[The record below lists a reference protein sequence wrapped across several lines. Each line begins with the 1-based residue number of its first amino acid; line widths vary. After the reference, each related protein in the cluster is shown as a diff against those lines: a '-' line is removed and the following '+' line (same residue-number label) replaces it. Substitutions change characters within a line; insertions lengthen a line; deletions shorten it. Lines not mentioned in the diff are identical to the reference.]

1 MSEQKPVKPVVDAQ
15 VGEAERGAEARSVG
29 EAAQARVAVETTRVQ
44 AVGASD
50 AKAADVEARKAPA
63 AERPDGPADAPARK
77 PAQTP
82 AAGKGAGKPTKPKR
96 SGKAAQRARA
106 MRVHRIVRWCVQ
118 IAFFVLAPSIFSA
131 TFNGVKYMATQI
143 GLGQAVEPTSFVALL
158 IAVLGFTVLFG
169 RFFCGYACAFGTLG
183 DAVYLLFTPVRKLL
197 GIPDRPLSGKAQ
209 RAGQYVKFA
218 VLAAIVLMCFFG
230 VWAEVSGYSPWTA
243 FAGIVA
249 LSVDGIDAAAFIV
262 LGVLVLGMGFVK
274 RFFCQFLCPLGA
286 AFALMP
292 VLPFSA
298 FSRKKACC
306 SQRCGQCCAGC
317 PVSVFPDADSFTAG
331 ECISCGKCADVCPIG
346 NAGLLRAKATG
357 ELRVGKPPKRIL
369 RGNEVWLVLLK
380 AALLLAV
387 LWVAGALG
395 NVPTFTEATG
405 ISLPW
410 G

>member
-1 MSEQKPVKPVVDAQ
+1 MSEETLAVPVLDDGAPTGEGHTGSEAAGVLSRVV
-15 VGEAERGAEARSVG
+15 EAACGAEGSVSAAAPRSSGSCVSIG
-29 EAAQARVAVETTRVQ
+29 
-44 AVGASD
+44 SD
-50 AKAADVEARKAPA
+50 LPSEPCGSAGGSSAKAAAKAK
-63 AERPDGPADAPARK
+63 RD
-77 PAQTP
+77 
-82 AAGKGAGKPTKPKR
+82 AGKPKK

-131 TFNGVKYMATQI
+131 AFNGVKYVATQM
-143 GLGQAVEPTSFVALL
+143 GLGQAVSPTAFVVLL
-158 IAVLGFTVLFG
+158 VGVLAFTVLFG

-183 DAVYLLFTPVRKLL
+183 DAVYLLFAPLRKLL

-218 VLAAIVLMCFFG
+218 VLVAIVTLCFCG
-230 VWAEVSGYSPWTA
+230 VWAEVSSYSPWTA

-249 LSVDGIDAAAFIV
+249 FSVDGIDAAAFVV
-262 LGVLVLGMGFVK
+262 LGVLILGMGFVK

-286 AFALMP
+286 VFALMP

-298 FSRKKACC
+298 FSRKKTCC
-306 SQRCGQCCAGC
+306 SKRCGHCCAGC
-317 PVSVFPDADSFTAG
+317 PVSVFPDADAFTAG

-357 ELRVGKPPKRIL
+357 ELRVGKPPKRLL
-369 RGNEVWLVLLK
+369 RGNEIWLVLLK

-387 LWVAGALG
+387 LWIAGALG
-395 NVPTFTEATG
+395 NIPTFTEVTG
-405 ISLPW
+405 IALPW
-410 G
+410 E

>member
-1 MSEQKPVKPVVDAQ
+1 MSKQNPIMLAPES
-15 VGEAERGAEARSVG
+15 GAEARSAG
-29 EAAQARVAVETTRVQ
+29 EAAQERAAVETARIQ
-44 AVGASD
+44 AVAVSD
-50 AKAADVEARKAPA
+50 AQAAEAETRKAPA
-63 AERPDGPADAPARK
+63 AERPGK
-77 PAQTP
+77 PA
-82 AAGKGAGKPTKPKR
+82 KPKR
-96 SGKAAQRARA
+96 SAKAAQRARA

-118 IAFFVLAPSIFSA
+118 IAFFMLAPSIFSA
-131 TFNGVKYMATQI
+131 TFNGVKYIATQI

-158 IAVLGFTVLFG
+158 VAVLAFTVLFG

-306 SQRCGQCCAGC
+306 SRRCGQCCAGC

-380 AALLLAV
+380 AVLLLAV

-395 NVPTFTEATG
+395 NVPTFAEVTG

>member
-1 MSEQKPVKPVVDAQ
+1 MSNDEFSLSAV
-15 VGEAERGAEARSVG
+15 EARSGVG
-29 EAAQARVAVETTRVQ
+29 R
-44 AVGASD
+44 
-50 AKAADVEARKAPA
+50 DVEGPTAEAPKAPA
-63 AERPDGPADAPARK
+63 AGSTSESVAADAGQRAK
-77 PAQTP
+77 
-82 AAGKGAGKPTKPKR
+82 AASTVGTGAMAGKPKK
-96 SGKAAQRARA
+96 SGRAAQRARS
-106 MRVHRIVRWCVQ
+106 MRIHRIVRWCVQ
-118 IAFFVLAPSIFSA
+118 LAFFALAPSIFSA
-131 TFNGVKYMATQI
+131 TFNGVKYVATQV
-143 GLGQAVEPTSFVALL
+143 GMGQAVEPTSFVVLL
-158 IAVLGFTVLFG
+158 VAVLCFTIVFG

-183 DAVYLLFTPVRKLL
+183 DAVYLLFTPLRKLL

-230 VWAEVSGYSPWTA
+230 VWSEVSGYSPWTA

-249 LSVDGIDAAAFIV
+249 LSVDGIDAAAFAV
-262 LGVLVLGMGFVK
+262 LGVLVLGMGFLK

-286 AFALMP
+286 VFALMP

-306 SQRCGQCCAGC
+306 SKRCGHCCAGC
-317 PVSVFPDADSFTAG
+317 PVSVFPDADAFTAG

-346 NAGLLRAKATG
+346 NAGLLRVKATG

-395 NVPTFTEATG
+395 NVPAFSEVTG

>member
-1 MSEQKPVKPVVDAQ
+1 MSEAKPVKLAADDQLGKAKSGAVPARDALPRDAQ
-15 VGEAERGAEARSVG
+15 GREGESGVEAAGSARS
-29 EAAQARVAVETTRVQ
+29 
-44 AVGASD
+44 
-50 AKAADVEARKAPA
+50 
-63 AERPDGPADAPARK
+63 
-77 PAQTP
+77 
-82 AAGKGAGKPTKPKR
+82 AAGNRSAKGLGGAGKPRK
-96 SGKAAQRARA
+96 SGKAAQRARS
-106 MRVHRIVRWCVQ
+106 MRIHRIVRWCVQ
-118 IAFFVLAPSIFSA
+118 IGFFILAPSIFSA
-131 TFNGVKYMATQI
+131 AFNGVKYAATQI
-143 GLGQAVEPTSFVALL
+143 GLGQAVSPTAFVVLL
-158 IAVLGFTVLFG
+158 VGMLAFTVLFG

-183 DAVYLLFTPVRKLL
+183 DAVYLLFTPLRKLL
-197 GIPDRPLSGKAQ
+197 GVPDRPLSGKVQ

-249 LSVDGIDAAAFIV
+249 FSVDGIDAVAFIV
-262 LGVLVLGMGFVK
+262 LGALVLGMGFVK

-306 SQRCGQCCAGC
+306 SKRCGQCCAGC
-317 PVSVFPDADSFTAG
+317 PVSVFPDADAFTAG

-369 RGNEVWLVLLK
+369 RGNEVWLVLLR
-380 AALLLAV
+380 AVLLAGV

-405 ISLPW
+405 VSLPW

>member
-1 MSEQKPVKPVVDAQ
+1 MSEEKLTSPVAEGQVAEGRGVDKA
-15 VGEAERGAEARSVG
+15 AEAAGAV
-29 EAAQARVAVETTRVQ
+29 EAAGAAHRAGSGASDKA
-44 AVGASD
+44 AVGA
-50 AKAADVEARKAPA
+50 AEARKAANPA
-63 AERPDGPADAPARK
+63 
-77 PAQTP
+77 
-82 AAGKGAGKPTKPKR
+82 KPKK

-118 IAFFVLAPSIFSA
+118 IAFFALAPSIFSA

-143 GLGQAVEPTSFVALL
+143 GLGQAVEPTSFVVLL
-158 IAVLGFTVLFG
+158 VAVLGFTVLFG

-197 GIPDRPLSGKAQ
+197 GVPDRPLSGKVQ

-230 VWAEVSGYSPWTA
+230 VWAQVSGYSPWTA

-249 LSVDGIDAAAFIV
+249 FSIEGIDAAAFSV
-262 LGVLVLGMGFVK
+262 LGVLVLGMAFVK

-286 AFALMP
+286 VFALMP

-298 FSRKKACC
+298 FSRKRACC
-306 SQRCGQCCAGC
+306 SPRCGHCCAGC

-357 ELRVGKPPKRIL
+357 EERVGKPPKRIL
-369 RGNEVWLVLLK
+369 RGNEAWLVVLK
-380 AALLLAV
+380 AVLLVAV
-387 LWVAGALG
+387 LWIAGALG
-395 NVPTFTEATG
+395 NVPSFTEVTG

>member
-1 MSEQKPVKPVVDAQ
+1 MSEEKLTAPDAQ
-15 VGEAERGAEARSVG
+15 AKDGEQLSGNTATREVRKADERP
-29 EAAQARVAVETTRVQ
+29 
-44 AVGASD
+44 
-50 AKAADVEARKAPA
+50 AKAAMEAAK
-63 AERPDGPADAPARK
+63 
-77 PAQTP
+77 
-82 AAGKGAGKPTKPKR
+82 GKQQAGKPKI

-106 MRVHRIVRWCVQ
+106 MRVHRIMRWCVQ

-131 TFNGVKYMATQI
+131 AFNGVKYVATQI
-143 GLGQAVEPTSFVALL
+143 GLGQAVSPTAFVVLL
-158 IAVLGFTVLFG
+158 VGVLAFTVLFG

-183 DAVYLLFTPVRKLL
+183 DVAYLLFTPLRKLL

-218 VLAAIVLMCFFG
+218 VLVAVVLMCFFG
-230 VWAEVSGYSPWTA
+230 VWAQVSGYSPWTA

-249 LSVDGIDAAAFIV
+249 LSIDGIDAAAFVV
-262 LGVLVLGMGFVK
+262 LGILVLGMGFVK

-286 AFALMP
+286 VFALMP

-306 SQRCGQCCAGC
+306 SKRCGHCCAGC
-317 PVSVFPDADSFTAG
+317 PVSVFPDADAFTAG

-346 NAGLLRAKATG
+346 NAGLLRAKAAG
-357 ELRVGKPPKRIL
+357 ELRVGKPPMRLL
-369 RGNEVWLVLLK
+369 RGNEIWLVLLK

-395 NVPTFTEATG
+395 NVPTFTEVTG
-405 ISLPW
+405 VSLSW
-410 G
+410 A